1 MTTRKELAGQADRLL
16 TAAFKAA
23 IEVLE
28 DPKAPSTAK
37 SSSTASAIRIYELL
51 KPGAA
56 NDKPASEMTYD
67 ELQETIVRL
76 RTEQDDPT
84 SEGPGAPQDSVL
96 KPSDLW

>member
-16 TAAFKAA
+16 AAAFKAS

-28 DPKAPSTAK
+28 NPKAPPTAK

-76 RTEQDDPT
+76 RIEQANPD
-84 SEGPGAPQDSVL
+84 SEEPDSPNDSMVKSTAL
-96 KPSDLW
+96 